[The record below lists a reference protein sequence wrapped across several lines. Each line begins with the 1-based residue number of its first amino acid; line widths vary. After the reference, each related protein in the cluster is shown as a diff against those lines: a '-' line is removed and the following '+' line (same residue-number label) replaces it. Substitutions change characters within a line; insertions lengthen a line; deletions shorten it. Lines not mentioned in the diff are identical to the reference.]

1 MGTISVNRLGGISLI
16 VGPVLALVFWLIQPG
31 GAIIDSADPANA
43 QESIMAFVSNSGL
56 AKATGLII
64 PVGLILFLYGI
75 FTIQG
80 NIRGNG
86 NGDALSR
93 LGAGII
99 LIAVIGWVSTSALGN
114 VIAGTDLQSAA
125 EVTAAGSIFAAA
137 SGINVM
143 SGLLGALGFLLFSL
157 ALSTRD
163 DFKQIPALV
172 IALASAV
179 GLAAGLWGGLDSAQL
194 ETTQLISAV
203 VYLLTT
209 IWSITLGLDL
219 LGKE

>member
-1 MGTISVNRLGGISLI
+1 
-16 VGPVLALVFWLIQPG
+16 
-31 GAIIDSADPANA
+31 
-43 QESIMAFVSNSGL
+43 
-56 AKATGLII
+56 
-64 PVGLILFLYGI
+64 
-75 FTIQG
+75 
-80 NIRGNG
+80 
-86 NGDALSR
+86 
-93 LGAGII
+93 
-99 LIAVIGWVSTSALGN
+99 
-114 VIAGTDLQSAA
+114 
-125 EVTAAGSIFAAA
+125 
-137 SGINVM
+137 M